1 MQNSDKQE
9 ENELVQR
16 RNHSG
21 QAFKLLQTAIDH
33 GVASG
38 KPQPFDFDEFKS
50 KMHRKYAKSSLV
62 DSKSD
67 D

>member
-1 MQNSDKQE
+1 MQKSDKQE
-9 ENELVQR
+9 ENELAQQ

-21 QAFKLLQTAIDH
+21 QAFKLLQSAIDQ

-50 KMHRKYAKSSLV
+50 KMHKMYAKSSLV